1 MAKILFVD
9 DEPDIELLAKQKFRK
24 QIANGDF
31 EILFAQ
37 NGQEALEV
45 MKREAGIAVVV
56 SDVNMPEMDGLTLLD
71 RLKESYPTTKAIVV
85 SAYGDTKTLRT
96 AMNKGAFDFVTK
108 PVDFNDLA
116 DAIQRTLAQYQPPSS
131 SLYSY
136 QLILA
141 SQFPQRVDL
150 NYSHLEKTVLWDAFV
165 TNTSLIILMGVSITP
180 SPIPSDIA
188 ISIAQAFLK
197 STLAQD
203 LNFSLDE
210 WTEKLEILSSF
221 LKAEALVGYYHKES
235 RIFTY
240 KTTGEFKAHH
250 ISSNGQTTLSSS
262 QTTLLNL
269 GDVVAL
275 SRSHSST
282 SHLSLTCIEE
292 G

>member
-24 QIANGDF
+24 QIANSEF

-37 NGQEALEV
+37 NGQEALEI
-45 MKREAGIAVVV
+45 MGKEPEIAVVV

-71 RLKESYPTTKAIVV
+71 KLKENYPTIKAIVV
-85 SAYGDTKTLRT
+85 SAYGDTKTLRA

-136 QLILA
+136 QLMLA
-141 SQFPQRVDL
+141 SLFPQRVDL
-150 NYSHLEKTVLWDAFV
+150 NYSHLEKTVLWDAFA
-165 TNTSLIILMGVSITP
+165 TNTPLTLLIGVSIIP

-188 ISIAQAFLK
+188 VGIAHALLK
-197 STLAQD
+197 STLIQD
-203 LNFSLDE
+203 VNFSLSE
-210 WTEKLEILSSF
+210 WAEKLKVLSPF
-221 LKAEALVGYYHKES
+221 LKAEVLVGSYHKES
-235 RIFTY
+235 HVFTY
-240 KTTGEFKAHH
+240 KTTGKFKAHH
-250 ISSNGQTTLSSS
+250 MSFDGQTTLSPS
-262 QTTLLNL
+262 QTALLNL
-269 GDVVAL
+269 GDVVTL
-275 SRSHSST
+275 TGDHSSI
-282 SHLSLTCIEE
+282 SHLSLTCIQE